1 MSEQSDPRS
10 EDGVKLPEFLR
21 EFFKNEFKVRPG
33 EKFVRLS
40 ESPEN
45 FDSSCAELRQAYI
58 DAGIPYQELTFH
70 VPRLVEGPNG
80 PQFEFVEVRAVGP
93 ADACDQKPI

>member
-1 MSEQSDPRS
+1 MSEQSDASS

-21 EFFKNEFKVRPG
+21 EFFKNEFKARPG

-40 ESPEN
+40 ESPED
-45 FDSSCAELRQAYI
+45 FDRGCEELRQAYI

-70 VPRLVEGPNG
+70 VPRLVEGPTG
-80 PQFEFVEVRAVGP
+80 PEIEFVEVRAVGP
-93 ADACDQKPI
+93 ASDTES